1 MEKHYYTFDNY
12 LKTREYL
19 SENII
24 NLIDIGKS
32 LNFDNEIEI
41 LKEFNTR
48 LLENVFRIIVIGE
61 FKRGKSTLINALIG
75 KNILP
80 VGITPTTATLNILRY
95 GQEPYALI
103 KYKDDTE
110 KKESLENLSE
120 YITTKGKETQNISN
134 VTIFYPLKFCQNGVE
149 IIDSPGVNDIDEE
162 LVEITYNHIPRCDTA
177 IFLLNSTQQLS
188 ASEREFFSEKVSKYV
203 HKIFFVLNK
212 IDHLDKDEQNEVI
225 TYVNHELSNIIENP
239 KLFPLSAKLAL
250 NSKKEQN
257 KEGLKES
264 KFDEF
269 ETELLNFLA
278 TEKGKIA
285 LKAPLYR
292 CFSAIDKM
300 KYTISAKL
308 SSYEMSLTEIE
319 NKYNESKPEFEKL
332 WKNKNIL
339 LQIIEDKKNTLKEQI
354 ITNLKI
360 DIFNFKKQ
368 IEDFVLST
376 TTQDLDELQKET
388 QKFLEKLMRKWGEK
402 KEEFIEDE
410 IEILM
415 IQINQK
421 VEDIQRVLD
430 KIKKSFLSKT
440 ISYGNSI
447 LEEDGQ
453 LDNFFKK
460 NNIFLSI
467 IPGFLGGRI
476 GGLFGAVR
484 GIGLFI
490 GSMML
495 MSGALIPALI
505 LSAGVSYLTE
515 RILKD
520 NRIKKQKK
528 EFADKINEKMDK
540 LPEEIIPSVGKNLDE
555 FFDNLKN
562 QMDKELSSMISSVQT
577 TLDLIIEE
585 RKNKEL
591 EIDKEKK
598 SLNDKVYKIDKILEN
613 LKEVWQTLD

>member
-120 YITTKGKETQNISN
+120 YITTKGKETQKISN